1 MTDKTTSV
9 FSAVKSLNI
18 AKLSDSKVDPYTR
31 ATIGS
36 ILGFT
41 LALSSNNS
49 HRYIGIGAMIAG
61 ALQLMDVLKGG
72 KLVKNRCTQP
82 VYVIGE
88 NSGLSV
94 LDQGQVPEGNIDGF
108 ASKGLNG
115 VFKLSDGVYGEI
127 DSNNKI
133 HYTPGLGKFINQT
146 YRKAGY
152 KTKQWVDQQTDLR
165 WSELYLKSI

>member
-1 MTDKTTSV
+1 MTSKKITAISAGTSY
-9 FSAVKSLNI
+9 SIL
-18 AKLSDSKVDPYTR
+18 KLTDSKVDPYTR
-31 ATIGS
+31 AAIGS
-36 ILGFT
+36 ILGFV

-49 HRYIGIGAMIAG
+49 YRFIGIGAMIAG
-61 ALQLMDVLKGG
+61 AMQLMDVFKGG
-72 KLVKNRCTQP
+72 KLVKNGCTQL

-108 ASKGLNG
+108 AFKGLHG

-127 DSNNKI
+127 DFKNKV
-133 HYTPGLGKFINQT
+133 HYTPGLSKFINQT

-165 WSELYLKSI
+165 WRELYLKSI